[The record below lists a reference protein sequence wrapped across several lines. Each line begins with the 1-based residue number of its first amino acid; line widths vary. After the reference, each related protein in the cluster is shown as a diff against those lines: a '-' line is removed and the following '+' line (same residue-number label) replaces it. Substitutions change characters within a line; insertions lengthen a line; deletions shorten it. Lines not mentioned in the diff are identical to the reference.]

1 MMKRARANTA
11 ESYREAYKAC
21 KDQFESGQSESGQSE
36 SGQSDRAADAMT
48 AARVPEDPKH

>member
-21 KDQFESGQSESGQSE
+21 KDQFESGQS
-36 SGQSDRAADAMT
+36 DRAADAMT

>member
-21 KDQFESGQSESGQSE
+21 KDQFESGQSESGQS
-36 SGQSDRAADAMT
+36 DRAADAMT